1 MRKERLTICHVVA
14 QKNLSSLLMMHW
26 KWQPFLTLASADYSY
41 PCNLTAGVE
50 VLWRFGLLDALEGW
64 RVLTNNRTSEKFYGS
79 PCDKIPSLSPWADGR
94 ARRGQCWSPLQLPFS
109 FCYLMSC
116 HSPINLAAC
125 VFFFVV
131 CCLRGLFL
139 FMLWREACL
148 SFSAFPALGSAAG
161 TGQQGG
167 GEESKPGKERGW
179 LHSLAD
185 RVPSE
190 KEKRVCQPPAWT
202 IRARRVPGFNLF
214 YPLAACGGLSRPAA
228 TKGKSTELLPLK

>member
-26 KWQPFLTLASADYSY
+26 KWQPFLTLASADYNY

-94 ARRGQCWSPLQLPFS
+94 AQRGQCWSPLQLPFS

-125 VFFFVV
+125 GFFLLFVV
-131 CCLRGLFL
+131 WEAFSSSCCEGKPACPSRHFQPWDLQLGLGSREEVRKASREK
-139 FMLWREACL
+139 REAGFTALQTECL
-148 SFSAFPALGSAAG
+148 LRKRKGFVSPL
-161 TGQQGG
+161 
-167 GEESKPGKERGW
+167 PG
-179 LHSLAD
+179 
-185 RVPSE
+185 P
-190 KEKRVCQPPAWT
+190 
-202 IRARRVPGFNLF
+202 
-214 YPLAACGGLSRPAA
+214 
-228 TKGKSTELLPLK
+228 

>member
-14 QKNLSSLLMMHW
+14 QKNLSSLLTMHW
-26 KWQPFLTLASADYSY
+26 KWQPFLTLASADYNY

-125 VFFFVV
+125 VFF
-131 CCLRGLFL
+131 CCLLSERPFPLHAVKGSLL
-139 FMLWREACL
+139 VLLGISSPGICSWDWAAGRRWGKQAGKRERLASQPCRQ
-148 SFSAFPALGSAAG
+148 SAFW
-161 TGQQGG
+161 
-167 GEESKPGKERGW
+167 ER
-179 LHSLAD
+179 
-185 RVPSE
+185 E
-190 KEKRVCQPPAWT
+190 K
-202 IRARRVPGFNLF
+202 
-214 YPLAACGGLSRPAA
+214 GLSAPCLDH
-228 TKGKSTELLPLK
+228 KGQKSSWV

>member
-1 MRKERLTICHVVA
+1 MLWKAEECLLIIGPQRSSMALLVTRPL
-14 QKNLSSLLMMHW
+14 LSCPELMAGHRE
-26 KWQPFLTLASADYSY
+26 ASA
-41 PCNLTAGVE
+41 E
-50 VLWRFGLLDALEGW
+50 ALY
-64 RVLTNNRTSEKFYGS
+64 NCPF
-79 PCDKIPSLSPWADGR
+79 PSATWCPAVPQSIW
-94 ARRGQCWSPLQLPFS
+94 LPAF
-109 FCYLMSC
+109 FCC
-116 HSPINLAAC
+116 C
-125 VFFFVV
+125 